1 MSAVA
6 KPSTKQYDFSDLNVN
21 AKSIA
26 QVGTEKTGLVLLDL
40 IAEELNI
47 SDWSDARLLDV
58 GCGVRFTQT
67 LLNHGMEIGH
77 YCGIDIMQSIIEKL
91 NAEVD
96 HANYEFHHWNVYN
109 NLYNKPGIE
118 MSTFEELPGNT
129 QALNYACL
137 ISVFTHLNKDDS
149 NSLLRILR
157 ASMPKESKIL
167 FSAFI
172 EDDFEGDFIEVFPQ
186 NPSRTVK
193 HKEESF
199 TKLIES
205 NGWKILK
212 FSKKRPD
219 RYINDY
225 FVCEAI

>member
-6 KPSTKQYDFSDLNVN
+6 KPAAKQYDFSSLNVN

-26 QVGTEKTGLVLLDL
+26 EVGTEKTGLALLKL
-40 IAEELNI
+40 ISEELEI
-47 SDWSDARLLDV
+47 SDWSSARFLDV

-67 LLNHGMEIGH
+67 MLNNGIDIGH
-77 YCGIDIMQSIIEKL
+77 YCGVDIMQSIIELL

-96 HANYEFHHWNVYN
+96 LPNYEFHHWDVYN
-109 NLYNKPGIE
+109 NLYNKPGTE
-118 MSTFEELPGNT
+118 MADFKALPGNT
-129 QALNYACL
+129 QDLQFGCL

-157 ASMPKESKIL
+157 ASMPKGAKIL

-172 EDDFEGDFIEVFPQ
+172 EDDFEGDFIEVFPE

-193 HKEESF
+193 HKEASF
-199 TKLIES
+199 TSLIEQ
-205 NGWKILK
+205 NGWKITK
-212 FSKKRPD
+212 FSKKRPEC
-219 RYINDY
+219 YINDY
-225 FVCEAI
+225 FVCEAV